1 MLSLSPYKRNY
12 SRFPIFIP
20 PLATNKCIAII
31 NYSIIALCLSTV
43 LLDKIIAGM
52 VVTMREKKE
61 INIQIGERIKAA
73 REQTKMTQECLAER
87 IEVSP
92 QYVSDL
98 ERGVVGVSLTT
109 LKKICLVLNVSSDQL
124 LFGANGEAISPVM
137 QKCSCLSKEHFAI
150 LCEIID
156 RYIFAV
162 SM

>member
-1 MLSLSPYKRNY
+1 
-12 SRFPIFIP
+12 
-20 PLATNKCIAII
+20 
-31 NYSIIALCLSTV
+31 
-43 LLDKIIAGM
+43 
-52 VVTMREKKE
+52 MREKKE

-73 REQTKMTQECLAER
+73 REQAKMTQECLAER

-92 QYVSDL
+92 QYVSELD
-98 ERGVVGVSLTT
+98 RGVVGVSLTT

-124 LFGANGEAISPVM
+124 LFGANGEAFSPVM

>member
-1 MLSLSPYKRNY
+1 MRKKKS
-12 SRFPIFIP
+12 IFR
-20 PLATNKCIAII
+20 LASGSKPHA
-31 NYSIIALCLSTV
+31 
-43 LLDKIIAGM
+43 
-52 VVTMREKKE
+52 
-61 INIQIGERIKAA
+61 
-73 REQTKMTQECLAER
+73 EQTKMTQECLAER

-124 LFGANGEAISPVM
+124 LFGANGEAFSPVM